1 MSALT
6 TTIRQQGSSAVTTV
20 PPEIMRRLGI
30 APGAALAWTEDGL
43 GGFRVTPF
51 SEETAKA
58 VEIHEKVMN
67 KYDAVF
73 RALAK

>member
-1 MSALT
+1 M
-6 TTIRQQGSSAVTTV
+6 
-20 PPEIMRRLGI
+20 PRL
-30 APGAALAWTEDGL
+30 PGPKNGL

-67 KYDAVF
+67 EYDAVF
-73 RALAK
+73 RSLAK

>member
-20 PPEIMRRLGI
+20 PAEIMRRLGI
-30 APGAALAWTEDGL
+30 APGTTIAWTEDGL
-43 GGFRVTPF
+43 GGFRVTAF
-51 SEETAKA
+51 SAETAKA

>member
-1 MSALT
+1 MPAIT
-6 TTIRQQGSSAVTTV
+6 TTVRQQGSSAITTV
-20 PPEIMRRLGI
+20 PPEIVRRLGI
-30 APGAALAWTEDGL
+30 AAGTTLAWVEDGF

-51 SEETAKA
+51 SEETANA
-58 VEIHEKVMN
+58 VEIHEAVMN